1 MNTKQIIYGML
12 TENTGAHFLD
22 SGGAYGRNHERNQN
36 KTIEDF
42 EREPEQSYVYNYG
55 YIERRVSVFHYLSQL
70 STDAI
75 CKEFNQLPC
84 NDHDANCDAYGISA
98 DQWQWLNDLGYV
110 EIINTFNS
118 YNGDSDL
125 SQIIQGSWI
134 TINDEQYLLLQIH
147 GGCDARG
154 GYTDAKLFQTNEYY
168 MIHEYLREYEDTYD
182 IKENLEYGYIDV
194 ISAKTGKKMSNK
206 WLLNK
211 LKL

>member
-1 MNTKQIIYGML
+1 MNTKQIIFEML

-22 SGGAYGRNHERNQN
+22 SGGAYGRNFERNQQ

-42 EREPEQSYVYNYG
+42 EREPEQTYIYNYG

-70 STDAI
+70 QTDEI
-75 CKEFNQLPC
+75 CDDFNKMPC
-84 NDHDANCDAYGISA
+84 EDNDGEVYGTSA
-98 DQWQWLNDLGYV
+98 AQWQWLNDLG
-110 EIINTFNS
+110 EFQKNGSFNT

-125 SQIIQGSWI
+125 SQILQGAWI

-154 GYTDAKLFQTNEYY
+154 GYTDAKLFKTNEDYY
-168 MIHEYLREYEDTYD
+168 IHEYLREYEDTYD
-182 IKENLEYGYIDV
+182 LRENLTEDYIDV
-194 ISAKTGKKMSNK
+194 ISGKTGKKMSNK

-211 LKL
+211 LNL

>member
-1 MNTKQIIYGML
+1 M
-12 TENTGAHFLD
+12 
-22 SGGAYGRNHERNQN
+22 
-36 KTIEDF
+36 
-42 EREPEQSYVYNYG
+42 
-55 YIERRVSVFHYLSQL
+55 
-70 STDAI
+70 
-75 CKEFNQLPC
+75 PC

-98 DQWQWLNDLGYV
+98 DQWQWLNDLGDV
-110 EIINTFNS
+110 EIINTFNT

-125 SQIIQGSWI
+125 SQILQGSWL
-134 TINDEQYLLLQIH
+134 TINDEQYFLLQIH

-182 IKENLEYGYIDV
+182 IKENLTYDYIDV
-194 ISAKTGKKMSNK
+194 ISAKTSKKMSNK